1 MRINRPGPRDRHFGG
16 LWANSGLETYEFYL
30 ADCSKPCDGGDGDGD
45 DDDRS
50 LQKQDWANAITRRMA
65 ARIFFMRRM

>member
-50 LQKQDWANAITRRMA
+50 LQKQDWQTPSPEGWQQESSS
-65 ARIFFMRRM
+65 